1 MGGLGIGTFGTGSF
15 VTKSPTGTN
24 SYTKS
29 KRIGLSTTASAGTVF
44 GYRISATHF
53 VPTGLDYFE
62 QTIGSSDGSA
72 TSGMRAVFG
81 IFINTGIV
89 TGNIEYNTLT
99 ELVGLCRLSSSNNWH
114 IIHND
119 ASGTATTIDLGSNFV
134 ATNENVANSLITFKI
149 IATSS
154 TTCTVRVTNAAGLV
168 HEEIITSDLPDL
180 DSPHTVKGMINN
192 NANAVTYMVDYHDA
206 VELFK

>member
-1 MGGLGIGTFGTGSF
+1 
-15 VTKSPTGTN
+15 
-24 SYTKS
+24 
-29 KRIGLSTTASAGTVF
+29 
-44 GYRISATHF
+44 
-53 VPTGLDYFE
+53 
-62 QTIGSSDGSA
+62 
-72 TSGMRAVFG
+72 MRAVFG
-81 IFINTGIV
+81 IFINTG
-89 TGNIEYNTLT
+89 TATSNIEYNTLT

-119 ASGTATTIDLGSNFV
+119 ASGTATTIDLGSNFI
-134 ATNENVANSLITFKI
+134 ATNENIANSLITFRI
-149 IATSS
+149 IATSA

-180 DSPHTVKGMINN
+180 DSLHTVKGMINN